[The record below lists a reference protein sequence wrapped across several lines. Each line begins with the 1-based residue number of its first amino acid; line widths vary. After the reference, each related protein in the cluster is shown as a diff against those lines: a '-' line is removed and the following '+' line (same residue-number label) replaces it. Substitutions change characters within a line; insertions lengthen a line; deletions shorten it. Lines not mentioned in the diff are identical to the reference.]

1 METNVNSVRRTKRFV
16 LIYTK
21 GLTMEN
27 NIIKFSSSKRYVG
40 TWNGNAVEVKD
51 SLKEKSVFIKYG
63 IKNLEDAERIIGENL
78 VSLDK
83 VEEIRKEIMG
93 NTDIEKIMCDYKNYP
108 TPEKESVLKVILFLM
123 KKMEYV
129 NKKLFGVKKIIEEI
143 ESIGIKLEKN
153 FNPFENFS

>member
-1 METNVNSVRRTKRFV
+1 
-16 LIYTK
+16 
-21 GLTMEN
+21 MEN

-78 VSLDK
+78 VSLDERDR
-83 VEEIRKEIMG
+83 VGIDIVG
-93 NTDIEKIMCDYKNYP
+93 NGEIEKLMCDYKSNP

>member
-1 METNVNSVRRTKRFV
+1 MD
-16 LIYTK
+16 
-21 GLTMEN
+21 N

-40 TWNGNAVEVKD
+40 TWNGNAIEVKD
-51 SLKEKSVFIKYG
+51 SLNEKSVFVKYG
-63 IKNLEDAERIIGENL
+63 IKNLEDAERIIGEKL

-83 VEEIRKEIMG
+83 VEEIHKEIMG
-93 NTDIEKIMCDYKNYP
+93 NTEIEKLMCDYKSNP

-129 NKKLFGVKKIIEEI
+129 NKKLFGVKKIIEDI

-153 FNPFENFS
+153 FNPFENN

>member
-1 METNVNSVRRTKRFV
+1 MD
-16 LIYTK
+16 
-21 GLTMEN
+21 N

-40 TWNGNAVEVKD
+40 TWNGNAIEVKD
-51 SLKEKSVFIKYG
+51 SLNEKSVFVKYG
-63 IKNLEDAERIIGENL
+63 IKNLEDAERIIGEKL

-83 VEEIRKEIMG
+83 VEEIHKEIMG
-93 NTDIEKIMCDYKNYP
+93 NTEIEKLMCDYKSNP

-129 NKKLFGVKKIIEEI
+129 NKKLFGVKKVIEDI

-153 FNPFENFS
+153 FNPFENN